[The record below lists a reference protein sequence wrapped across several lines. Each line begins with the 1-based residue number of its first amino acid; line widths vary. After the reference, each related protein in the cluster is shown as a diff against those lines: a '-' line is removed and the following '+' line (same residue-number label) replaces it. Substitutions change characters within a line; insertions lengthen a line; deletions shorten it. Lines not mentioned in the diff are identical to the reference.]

1 MQLATKKGLR
11 RPRRVKEAIGMASA
25 VTSADFEVT
34 RCGSSYLFWGNEF
47 FLHFEFGCDL
57 SILGCSSLLLKCRQP
72 KWQTHI
78 LVKLDNFLHFR
89 SNVHHNCWFLCNV
102 ALEEPAC
109 RAVIW
114 KIDVITCK
122 VLASNLLPIL
132 LMDFRLQAA
141 TLGKWW

>member
-11 RPRRVKEAIGMASA
+11 RLQREKEAIGMASA

-34 RCGSSYLFWGNEF
+34 RCGSSYLFWGNDIFF

-57 SILGCSSLLLKCRQP
+57 RGSLLLKCKQP

-78 LVKLDNFLHFR
+78 LVKLDNFLHFL
-89 SNVHHNCWFLCNV
+89 SSVQHNCWFLCNV

-141 TLGKWW
+141 PLGNGGNT